1 MARSLTVKHDEKP
14 ATSPL
19 FTGFL
24 LISIGWLMLSAFAG
38 FAAELGPESPSDTPA
53 GILVE

>member
-38 FAAELGPESPSDTPA
+38 FAAELGPDSAGDTPA